1 MKLIWNKR
9 RRALDKLLMK
19 ITATVLICLGF
30 IMELINVFSL
40 LNVPFDDSKGI
51 DDLIGQYLFNIILGI
66 VGIIL
71 IVVGIRSAKK

>member
-1 MKLIWNKR
+1 
-9 RRALDKLLMK
+9 MK

-30 IMELINVFSL
+30 IMELKNVFSL